1 MIAAG
6 ARVAGAIVA
15 SGAAVL
21 EGERAERVIVLP
33 AAALAGAGEAG
44 GRVER
49 RGDMAWVEMA

>member
-1 MIAAG
+1 
-6 ARVAGAIVA
+6 VAGAIVA
-15 SGAAVL
+15 SGAAVR

-33 AAALAGAGEAG
+33 AAALGGAGEAG